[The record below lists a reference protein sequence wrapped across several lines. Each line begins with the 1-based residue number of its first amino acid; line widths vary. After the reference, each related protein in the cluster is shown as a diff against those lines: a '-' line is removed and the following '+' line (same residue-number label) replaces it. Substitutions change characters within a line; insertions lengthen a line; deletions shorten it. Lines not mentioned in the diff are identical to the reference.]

1 MVGFNTRLGCLD
13 PNLAPDSEA
22 QKMIQAANLSFAAV
36 NELEFGL
43 PIWKYY
49 TTPLTQKLFQAQ
61 DFFTEYKNVNQ
72 EMIKILIWI
81 IAFFFCR

>member
-1 MVGFNTRLGCLD
+1 MLAAVAVVGFNTRLVCLD
-13 PNLAPDSEA
+13 PYLAPDSEA

-43 PIWKYY
+43 PFWKYY

-61 DFFTEYKNVNQ
+61 DFFTEYKNVNLD
-72 EMIKILIWI
+72 MIKDS
-81 IAFFFCR
+81 FE